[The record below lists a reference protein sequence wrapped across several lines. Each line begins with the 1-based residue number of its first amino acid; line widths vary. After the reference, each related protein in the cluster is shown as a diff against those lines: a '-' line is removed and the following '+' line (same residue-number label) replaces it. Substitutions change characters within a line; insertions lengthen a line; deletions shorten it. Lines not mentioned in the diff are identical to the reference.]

1 MPNAPPQTQQNQQPN
16 DDAGAFVEIYEITP
30 RWRIPRNVAQ
40 PPAKRKLS
48 EQQHRNQPMQCY
60 GGAPIPRIVR
70 CQLTQAGDVMRQVFN
85 IGFA

>member
-1 MPNAPPQTQQNQQPN
+1 MLDAPPQTHENQHAD
-16 DDAGAFVEIYEITP
+16 DDARAFMEVYKVTTC
-30 RWRIPRNVAQ
+30 RRVPRNVSQ

-48 EQQHRNQPMQCY
+48 EQQHRNQPMQCD
-60 GGAPIPRIVR
+60 GGPPIPRIVR